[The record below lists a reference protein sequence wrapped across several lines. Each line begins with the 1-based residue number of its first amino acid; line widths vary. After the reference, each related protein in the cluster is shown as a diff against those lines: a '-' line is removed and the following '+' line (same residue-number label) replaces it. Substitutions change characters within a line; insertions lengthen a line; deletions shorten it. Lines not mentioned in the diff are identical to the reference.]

1 MSCFLHYLHSSRN
14 YLQFIA
20 VRVIV
25 ANLVANHVIEQK
37 LVNFVSE
44 KVIYVN
50 RFESTIFGLWTLLA
64 YNFEGLGMRKWNIP
78 TNRAHKIVERN
89 GVICLLTMFTSGV
102 MVIKISQMTHFLYF
116 LLLMTAKSQRVWAN
130 ELLDSDLPLSKTSTL
145 ENADFGIVANSSS
158 IFLPSLL
165 YLTNG
170 NSKIY

>member
-37 LVNFVSE
+37 LVNFVSK

-50 RFESTIFGLWTLLA
+50 RLESTIFGLWTLLA

-102 MVIKISQMTHFLYF
+102 MVIKISQMYF

-130 ELLDSDLPLSKTSTL
+130 GLLDSDLPLSKTSTL

>member
-1 MSCFLHYLHSSRN
+1 MCFLHYLHSSRN

-20 VRVIV
+20 VHVIV

-50 RFESTIFGLWTLLA
+50 RLESTIFSLLTLLA

-78 TNRAHKIVERN
+78 TNRAQKIDERN

-116 LLLMTAKSQRVWAN
+116 LLLMTAKSQPVWAN
-130 ELLDSDLPLSKTSTL
+130 RLLGSD
-145 ENADFGIVANSSS
+145 
-158 IFLPSLL
+158 
-165 YLTNG
+165 YH
-170 NSKIY
+170 

>member
-130 ELLDSDLPLSKTSTL
+130 GFWSTIKQDVNPRKCRFRYCCQLKQYISTL
-145 ENADFGIVANSSS
+145 TTVSHEW
-158 IFLPSLL
+158 
-165 YLTNG
+165 
-170 NSKIY
+170 